1 MEPIAIIGMG
11 CRFPGAPNPRAFW
24 QLMCNGVDAITEVP
38 ADRYDVN
45 TVYDPRPGTPG
56 KVMSR
61 MGGFLDQVDQ
71 FDAAFFGLSPREASR
86 MDPQHRLL
94 LEVAWEAMEDAGLVP
109 EKLSDEI
116 AGVFIGIITG
126 DYWDRQFR
134 NPANLDVY
142 ATAGSA
148 RSGAAGRISYAL
160 GLQGVSVALDAAC
173 SSSLVAVHLACQS
186 LRTGSCTV
194 ALAGGVNVL
203 LNPDHT
209 IGFSQGRMMAPD
221 GHCKTFDAQAD
232 GYVRSEGAGV
242 VVLKPL
248 LCALANGD

>member
-94 LEVAWEAMEDAGLVP
+94 LEVAWEAVEDAGLVP
-109 EKLSDEI
+109 EQLMDEI

-134 NPANLDVY
+134 HPADLDGY

-148 RSGAAGRISYAL
+148 RNGAPRRISYAL
-160 GLQGVSVALDAAC
+160 GLPGMSVELDAAC
-173 SSSLVAVHLACQS
+173 SSPLVPVHPTFQTLGN
-186 LRTGSCTV
+186 GSCT
-194 ALAGGVNVL
+194 
-203 LNPDHT
+203 
-209 IGFSQGRMMAPD
+209 M
-221 GHCKTFDAQAD
+221 
-232 GYVRSEGAGV
+232 
-242 VVLKPL
+242 
-248 LCALANGD
+248 